1 MSDTRNQIIESMARA
16 LYVCAYADMID
27 NAREDGEDV
36 DDLPR
41 APRDERDWMD
51 CAPDT
56 SEAALDIARK
66 LAAAIEGRAKATLAE
81 LYRDASEECANQIA
95 LCHRGEHTADLFGHY
110 IAMQS
115 LGHGVA
121 WSDNHAPLTFEI
133 PSVEFHLAGR
143 GDLAGGWGSVSERFW
158 S

>member
-1 MSDTRNQIIESMARA
+1 MSDIRNQIVESMART
-16 LYVCAYADMID
+16 LYVCAYADFID

-51 CAPDT
+51 CAPET
-56 SEAALDIARK
+56 SDKAREVAKRLAL
-66 LAAAIEGRAKATLAE
+66 AIEGRAKATLAE
-81 LYRDASEECANQIA
+81 LYRDASEECAEQKNI
-95 LCHRGEHTADLFGHY
+95 CSRGYHTVDLFGHY
-110 IAMQS
+110 LAMQA

-121 WSDNHAPLTFEI
+121 WSDNHAPLTFET
-133 PSVEFHLAGR
+133 PSASFHIGCR
-143 GDLAGGWGSVSERFW
+143 EDLTEGWGSVDERFW